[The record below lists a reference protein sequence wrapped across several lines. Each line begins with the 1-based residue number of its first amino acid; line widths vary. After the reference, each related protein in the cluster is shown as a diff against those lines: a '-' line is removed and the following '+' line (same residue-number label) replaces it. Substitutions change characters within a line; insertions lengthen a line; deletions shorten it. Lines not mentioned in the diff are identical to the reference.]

1 MMTDNEL
8 KKWNKDAEDR
18 IIKALECCADEG
30 NIDACDDCPCQKGKC
45 ISTTP
50 YVLDLINR
58 QKAEIER
65 LQSEN
70 KLLVENNIS
79 TKYPCHVL
87 TSLGV
92 ISTKTLDDY
101 DNLIGDISAEA
112 VKEFAE
118 RLQNRCAKQDGCLW
132 QSDIGAELNEFLG
145 DKKNE

>member
-1 MMTDNEL
+1 MTDNE
-8 KKWNKDAEDR
+8 
-18 IIKALECCADEG
+18 IIKAIEHCSSGDTIASCVGCPIDFKNCLECNEDVAELS
-30 NIDACDDCPCQKGKC
+30 NYLVKRI
-45 ISTTP
+45 
-50 YVLDLINR
+50 VDLINR

>member
-65 LQSEN
+65 LESELKTAGATVLN
-70 KLLVENNIS
+70 LYSAMENI
-79 TKYPCHVL
+79 K
-87 TSLGV
+87 
-92 ISTKTLDDY
+92 
-101 DNLIGDISAEA
+101 AEA

-118 RLQNRCAKQDGCLW
+118 LLIDEKSYPHPNELNTRIVYV
-132 QSDIGAELNEFLG
+132 SDIQEMAG
-145 DKKNE
+145 DV